1 MEKVAFIGSYDKADM
16 LICVAKVL
24 TLMKKKVIV
33 IDTTALSKTR
43 YIVPTMQSTKQYITT
58 FENVD
63 VAIGF
68 ESIDQIKAY
77 SSLSKADTLDYD
89 YALIDIDSYRSYYY
103 FGIKPETQ
111 KFFVTSFDLYNLR
124 RGLQVF
130 RKLTEPIGIKRVLF
144 TKEMDPKEEQYL
156 SFLSKKLPIKWDP
169 DIVYFPFDT
178 SDLNAIY
185 SNQRSGRIQ
194 LKGLSNAYV
203 DVIEYLV
210 EVISGASQ
218 GEVRK
223 AVKRL

>member
-1 MEKVAFIGSYDKADM
+1 
-16 LICVAKVL
+16 
-24 TLMKKKVIV
+24 
-33 IDTTALSKTR
+33 
-43 YIVPTMQSTKQYITT
+43 
-58 FENVD
+58 
-63 VAIGF
+63 
-68 ESIDQIKAY
+68 
-77 SSLSKADTLDYD
+77 
-89 YALIDIDSYRSYYY
+89 
-103 FGIKPETQ
+103 
-111 KFFVTSFDLYNLR
+111 
-124 RGLQVF
+124 
-130 RKLTEPIGIKRVLF
+130 
-144 TKEMDPKEEQYL
+144 MDPKEEQYL

-203 DVIEYLV
+203 DGIEFLV